1 MDFLREIL
9 GEELYK
15 QVADKINA
23 HNGDEANKDK
33 QIKIGN
39 LGSGE
44 YVGKAKHEA
53 ELDKLNALLSGK
65 DGDIQNLTA
74 TLESLKKG
82 KVDADAIQSKLAESE
97 RLLAESKA
105 RETAT
110 KIKYAL
116 RDLLRDENVA
126 DVDYAEYLVQK
137 KLVADGKNLE
147 LDKSEKIKGS
157 ADLIDALKT
166 QSPSVFGNKSS
177 SGVTVE
183 PLPLPV
189 AKSTSG
195 TTRSELLRKPYAERA
210 AFATEHPEAYNEIM
224 HNN

>member
-15 QVADKINA
+15 QVAEKINA

-44 YVGKAKHEA
+44 YVGRAKHEA
-53 ELDKLNALLSGK
+53 EPDKLNALLSGK
-65 DGDIQNLTA
+65 DGDIQN
-74 TLESLKKG
+74 
-82 KVDADAIQSKLAESE
+82 KLAESE

-116 RDLLRDENVA
+116 RDLLRDEKVS

-137 KLVADGKNLE
+137 KLVADGKTLE
-147 LDKSEKIKGS
+147 LDESEKIKGS
-157 ADLIDALKT
+157 ADLISALKT
-166 QSPSVFGNKSS
+166 QSPSVFSSKSV
-177 SGVTVE
+177 GVTVE

-189 AKSTSG
+189 AKPNG
-195 TTRSELLRKPYAERA
+195 RMTRADLLRKPYAERA
-210 AFATEHPEAYNEIM
+210 AFATEHPEAYKEIM
-224 HNN
+224 HN